1 MWQDNQPDGYDYN
14 KIGMRMQVTS
24 NIIKEK
30 KKKEIQY
37 KILTAVPV
45 LLLMGVIFAFSAK
58 TATKSMEE
66 SDAVVDI
73 VMGLAQEGKDA
84 QPSDREKL
92 YEMLVVIVRKG
103 AHMAEYAVLCML
115 AALHLT
121 TWKLPYRKLAIS
133 SVLFAAFYAA
143 TDEFH
148 QLFVEGRSGE
158 VKDVLIDSAGAVLG
172 ILAFTIIRLLVLRYQ
187 RKKCQ

>member
-1 MWQDNQPDGYDYN
+1 M
-14 KIGMRMQVTS
+14 TS
-24 NIIKEK
+24 DIIKQK

-37 KILTAVPV
+37 RVLTAIPV
-45 LLLMGVIFAFSAK
+45 LLLMAVIFAFSAK
-58 TATKSMEE
+58 TAAKSMEE

-73 VMGLAQEGKDA
+73 VMGLAPEGGDA
-84 QPSDREKL
+84 LPSDRERL
-92 YEMLVVIVRKG
+92 YEVLVVIVRKG

-115 AALHLT
+115 AALHLV
-121 TWKLPYRKLAIS
+121 TWKLPYRKIAVS

-172 ILAFTIIRLLVLRYQ
+172 ILAFTILRRLLLRNRG
-187 RKKCQ
+187 RKSDKA

>member
-1 MWQDNQPDGYDYN
+1 
-14 KIGMRMQVTS
+14 MQVTS
-24 NIIKEK
+24 DIIKEK

-37 KILTAVPV
+37 KILTAIPV
-45 LLLMGVIFAFSAK
+45 LLLMAVIFVFSAK
-58 TATKSMEE
+58 TAAKSMEE

-73 VMGLAQEGKDA
+73 VMGLAPEGGDTL
-84 QPSDREKL
+84 QSDREKL
-92 YEMLVVIVRKG
+92 YEVLVVIVRKG

-115 AALHLT
+115 TALHLA
-121 TWKLPYRKLAIS
+121 TWKLPYRRLAIS

-158 VKDVLIDSAGAVLG
+158 VKDVLIDSAGAVIG
-172 ILAFTIIRLLVLRYQ
+172 VFTFTIIWQLALRYR